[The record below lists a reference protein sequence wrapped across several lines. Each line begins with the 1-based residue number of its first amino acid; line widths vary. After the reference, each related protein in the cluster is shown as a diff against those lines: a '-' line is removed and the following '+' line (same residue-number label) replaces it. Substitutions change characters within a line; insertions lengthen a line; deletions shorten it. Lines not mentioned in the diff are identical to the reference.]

1 MNDRMAA
8 QQLKNS
14 ILQMVVQGK
23 LVEQDPNDEPASVLL
38 ERIREEKEKL
48 IKEGKIKRNK
58 KESIIF
64 KGSDNLHYKK
74 IGSKV
79 KCIEDELPFEIP
91 NSWEWVHLPNISES
105 YLGKTLNKTKD
116 RGIEKEYLCSINIQ
130 WNGICLETVKKA
142 LFTSEEQEKYRLK
155 AGDLLICEGGEIGK
169 SCVWTK
175 QSEMYYQ
182 NALHRVCFFDGI
194 SPYFFKML
202 MEYYKK
208 SNLLDKYAKGVTIK
222 HLVQASLNSIFFP
235 LPPINEQTR
244 IINKLNKID
253 KYIEK
258 YDVIE
263 KQLFNLNSTY
273 KEQLKKS
280 ILQYA
285 IEGKLVEQD
294 PNDESVEILLS
305 KIKEEKEKLI
315 KEGKIKRDKNESYIF
330 KRDNSYYEN
339 INGKEHCID
348 DEIPFEIPDSW
359 CWIRFKNLV
368 HYSMG
373 KTPPRKEE
381 KYWINAT
388 NHWIS
393 ISDMVSNGV
402 ICKTKELVNDYS
414 AEYIFKNSIS
424 KKGTLI
430 MSFKLTVGKVS
441 ILGIDSYHNEAII
454 SIYPFVNDSLITRDY
469 LFNTLPLLS
478 QLGST
483 KKAIKGNTLNSSSL
497 DNLLIPISSLNVQNK
512 INKVIRQIND
522 IL

>member
-1 MNDRMAA
+1 M
-8 QQLKNS
+8 S
-14 ILQMVVQGK
+14 
-23 LVEQDPNDEPASVLL
+23 
-38 ERIREEKEKL
+38 
-48 IKEGKIKRNK
+48 
-58 KESIIF
+58 
-64 KGSDNLHYKK
+64 
-74 IGSKV
+74 
-79 KCIEDELPFEIP
+79 
-91 NSWEWVHLPNISES
+91 S
-105 YLGKTLNKTKD
+105 Y
-116 RGIEKEYLCSINIQ
+116 
-130 WNGICLETVKKA
+130 
-142 LFTSEEQEKYRLK
+142 
-155 AGDLLICEGGEIGK
+155 
-169 SCVWTK
+169 
-175 QSEMYYQ
+175 
-182 NALHRVCFFDGI
+182 
-194 SPYFFKML
+194 
-202 MEYYKK
+202 
-208 SNLLDKYAKGVTIK
+208 
-222 HLVQASLNSIFFP
+222 
-235 LPPINEQTR
+235 
-244 IINKLNKID
+244 
-253 KYIEK
+253 
-258 YDVIE
+258 
-263 KQLFNLNSTY
+263 
-273 KEQLKKS
+273 
-280 ILQYA
+280 
-285 IEGKLVEQD
+285 
-294 PNDESVEILLS
+294 
-305 KIKEEKEKLI
+305 
-315 KEGKIKRDKNESYIF
+315 
-330 KRDNSYYEN
+330 NSYYEN

-348 DEIPFEIPDSW
+348 DEIAFEIPNSW

-414 AEYIFKNSIS
+414 AEHIFKNSIS

-512 INKVIRQIND
+512 INKVIKQIND